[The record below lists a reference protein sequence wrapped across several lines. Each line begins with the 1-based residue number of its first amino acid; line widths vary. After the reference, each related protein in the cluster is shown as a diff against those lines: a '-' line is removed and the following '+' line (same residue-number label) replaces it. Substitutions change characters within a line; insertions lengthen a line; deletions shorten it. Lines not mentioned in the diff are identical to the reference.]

1 MDLNS
6 ATGAFI
12 NKEPIGDK
20 LRWFSSVLAMIS
32 LVHERGTM
40 KYVSYSW
47 MADPTKSNSTMNN
60 NLDAIERHLDA
71 HSMGKLMD
79 PEGLPHIFHLA
90 CRAGMLVTTAMRDR
104 YGVKDVPI
112 RDKREAYA
120 SLAAS
125 MIGSQLTAEEIIAC
139 SKQLPA
145 AFDKIKQMSADEL
158 LPLVRGYLVDLHLK
172 FTDFDPLP
180 SNQNLFEAMSDV
192 EILFQLICYYVRA
205 YWICHRQ
212 TYTDLITQ
220 THAVTPYRDEDRS
233 MLSIYLGVHLEPPKE
248 SNKKK

>member
-1 MDLNS
+1 MSLDS
-6 ATGAFI
+6 FTGAFK

-47 MADPTKSNSTMNN
+47 MVDPTKSNSTMTD

-90 CRAGMLVTTAMRDR
+90 CRAGMLVTTVMRER
-104 YGVKDVPI
+104 YSVKTVPI

-139 SKQLPA
+139 SKQLPVS
-145 AFDKIKQMSADEL
+145 FDKINQMSAEEL
-158 LPLVRGYLVDLHLK
+158 LPLVRGYLVDLHLQVG
-172 FTDFDPLP
+172 DFEPLP
-180 SNQNLFEAMSDV
+180 SNKNLFESMSNV

-205 YWICHRQ
+205 YWICHHQ
-212 TYTDLITQ
+212 TYTDLMIQ

-233 MLSIYLGVHLEPPKE
+233 MLSTYLGVHLEPPKE